1 MKDVVDKCST
11 KGCAID
17 VGSIIDNEDCVW
29 RVEKNFVSR
38 EEAESTLA
46 AVRQRAEAAASAS
59 EPPQVDYTIETAGDE
74 VKLEASIAFSCQAE
88 KIIFELS
95 LRNVI

>member
-17 VGSIIDNEDCVW
+17 VGTIIDNEDCVF
-29 RVEKNFVSR
+29 RVEKLFASR
-38 EEAESTLA
+38 EDAESAVALIRERAAAAAPASEAPEVNYNIESVGNEAKLDA
-46 AVRQRAEAAASAS
+46 AV
-59 EPPQVDYTIETAGDE
+59 
-74 VKLEASIAFSCQAE
+74 AFSCQAE

-95 LRNVI
+95 LRSFL

>member
-17 VGSIIDNEDCVW
+17 IGTVIENDDCTSLVE
-29 RVEKNFVSR
+29 RVFPTEN
-38 EEAESTLA
+38 EAELAVVKIQKLA
-46 AVRQRAEAAASAS
+46 AAAASSDENA
-59 EPPQVDYTIETAGDE
+59 E
-74 VKLEASIAFSCQAE
+74 VKYQILNVDNDVKLNASVTFSCQAE

-95 LRNVI
+95 LRSAF

>member
-29 RVEKNFVSR
+29 QVEKNYSSR
-38 EEAESTLA
+38 EEAESIIT
-46 AVRQRAEAAASAS
+46 AVRQRAEAAAPAS
-59 EPPQVDYTIETAGDE
+59 EPPQVDYTIEAAGDQ
-74 VKLEASIAFSCQAE
+74 VKLDASIAFSCQAE

-95 LRNVI
+95 LRNLI

>member
-17 VGSIIDNEDCVW
+17 IGTIIENDDCTCPIE
-29 RVEKNFVSR
+29 RVFPTKN
-38 EEAESTLA
+38 EAELAVAKIKKLA
-46 AVRQRAEAAASAS
+46 AAAASDEDAEVVYQIQNVGNEAKLDAS
-59 EPPQVDYTIETAGDE
+59 VT
-74 VKLEASIAFSCQAE
+74 FSCQAE

-95 LRNVI
+95 LRSAF